1 MVTVDET
8 SGELVTYEQ
17 PAQAITLFGSDDPD
31 EVIERATHVAKA
43 LDGVLQQTGLTMSIQ
58 GRKYV
63 KVEGWTFLGNLVGV
77 FPRTAWSRAIDGGW
91 EARVEA
97 VTRDGSIVGAAEAV
111 CMRAEKNWA
120 NRDDY
125 ALRSMAQTRAMG
137 KALRMPLGFIA
148 VLAGY
153 DPLPADEVPAGG
165 FDRQPDP
172 DPAPV
177 QAGPPGQTLV
187 TFGKHKGQTIGEI
200 AQTDPQYIKWLAAES
215 SRLDVKAA
223 AMAFLADED
232 IPF

>member
-1 MVTVDET
+1 MVTEDPGTEVV
-8 SGELVTYEQ
+8 SYEQ
-17 PAQAITLFGSDDPD
+17 PTQAITLFGSDDPD

-43 LDGVLQQTGLTMSIQ
+43 LDGVLQQTGLTMAIQ

-77 FPRTAWSRAIDGGW
+77 FPRTAWSRAIEGGW

-97 VTRDGSIVGAAEAV
+97 VTRDGSVVGAAEAV
-111 CMRAEKNWA
+111 CMRSERNWQ

-165 FDRQPDP
+165 FDSEPIDVA
-172 DPAPV
+172 PAG
-177 QAGPPGQTLV
+177 APGQV
-187 TFGKHKGQTIGEI
+187 VINFGKHKGQTIGEI
-200 AQTDPQYIKWLAAES
+200 AGKDRGYIDWLAKES
-215 SRLDVKAA
+215 SNPDIKAA
-223 AMAFLADED
+223 AAAFVADED